1 MRNYMNR
8 FLLVLT
14 IALGLIVPVRAKE
27 GPQGKTP
34 HTTFN
39 KGSVGS
45 CTVGNAAEYL
55 DINNV
60 KGRIFNTGGL
70 FFKDTDEYYVPKAAL
85 KKPLFASGIWIGGK
99 VSDELRVAGTQYRN
113 WEFWPGPLNDD
124 GSAPADCSLYDD
136 IYKVSKD
143 DISAYER
150 GGAPTNDLANWPY
163 QLGAPVFNGDG
174 IVGNYDLAGGDRPA
188 FPGQNAQGKG
198 GADQMLWWVMND
210 VGNQH
215 NASATP
221 PIGLEV
227 RVTAFAF
234 RQAGD
239 VGNMTFYKYDMTYKG
254 TSPFDDVYM
263 SIFSDPDLGDA
274 GDDYIGADTTLGLGF
289 VWNADNADGSGA
301 APSYGTPPPALG
313 YDFFQGPI
321 VDKDGDGDL
330 DTLKMTSFVYFN
342 NCSTAHCDPTTGE
355 ERYNYQRARIR
366 DGSQF
371 TIGGNGVGGTV
382 PTSFVYP
389 GAITS
394 PGTFWSENCS
404 VAGTCTPI
412 APNDRRFVMTT
423 GPFRILPGQT
433 QSIVYGIVFA
443 QGSNNI
449 DSVAKLKLADRKA
462 QRLFDVNFST
472 APTPDVPVVSISTVD
487 GDANITWTNPTSSNN
502 YLESYVEVDPQVLPG
517 VGLSD
522 TYVFEGY
529 VVRQY
534 DNPAQSSEDAAIVK
548 VFDVDN
554 LVGDVYDNGSDPNTL
569 IKTFAGTNSGI
580 SNNFTVTGLTNY
592 KSYYFTVQACA
603 YNVDSVPK
611 IYCSAESDLVEYV
624 PTRASGSAIM
634 AGVTTSTELD
644 VTYGGTKQTPP
655 NQNIIITVADPLK
668 VTGDKYEV
676 IFKDYEYAPG
686 NKVLTFDIVNVTK
699 NMVVFNGVDAVNQ
712 LGGNSP
718 VKELNT
724 LDSGLIIDG
733 LSFKIAVPLYG
744 FTVFSDHPET
754 DHGVNIPLGRP
765 LQREEIATKVA
776 RTYND
781 NGSINTLGSLPGAGT
796 VIRYYGST
804 GGAVGQVSETDAQFL
819 TVDFS
824 GDGTLSAAD
833 KRPAITLYKAA
844 GGANPC
850 IDTPTDLGCKTTASK
865 PWSEKLIFNNKDAT
879 GSFGVLGWAAWTAS
893 LSGAAT
899 ALGKFKRTFEI
910 RFTASPSTGQF
921 YFDHGESAQIPF
933 EVWDIGKVGPG
944 EVNNVSDDVQMVGLF
959 FSGVSGTPGFYDGA
973 SPVTT
978 TQPTPPTPPVAL
990 HPLEGF
996 FRYDRMY
1003 AYYPTDYDASNNTID
1018 VNGDGTLDTS
1028 PADYAFWTRT
1038 TSNTFV
1044 EAGDKYE
1051 INTASIKPKTITSDE
1066 VLAGIGVV
1074 PNPYRGASDYEIA
1087 AQTDEVRFTN
1097 LPKECTIRIFTVS
1110 GTLVKTLTKN
1120 DTSTYLKY
1128 DLSNDSDLRIA
1139 SGMYIVHVDVPGV
1152 GEKVLKL
1159 GVVRKRVQLNTF

>member
-34 HTTFN
+34 RTTFN

-99 VSDELRVAGTQYRN
+99 VGDELRVAGTQYRN

-371 TIGGNGVGGTV
+371 TIGGAGVGGTV

-404 VAGTCTPI
+404 VSGTCTPI

-502 YLESYVEVDPQVLPG
+502 YLESYAQLDPQVLPG
-517 VGLSD
+517 AGLSD
-522 TYVFEGY
+522 TYMFEGY
-529 VVRQY
+529 IVRQY
-534 DNPAQSSEDAAIVK
+534 DNPAQSSEDATIVK

-624 PTRASGSAIM
+624 PTRTSGSALM
-634 AGVTTSTELD
+634 AGSTVD
-644 VTYGGTKQTPP
+644 TDIAVSYIGTANPQPTHGIRAK
-655 NQNIIITVADPLK
+655 VVDPLK

-676 IFKDYEYAPG
+676 RFINVPYDG
-686 NKVLTFDIVNVTK
+686 STVLSFDIVNVTK
-699 NMVVFNGVDAVNQ
+699 GTTVFNGTTAVNS
-712 LGGNSP
+712 LGGESP
-718 VKELNT
+718 VKELASIDNGVVVDGVAFHIAALT
-724 LDSGLIIDG
+724 GTYGLTY
-733 LSFKIAVPLYG
+733 L
-744 FTVFSDHPET
+744 SDHPES
-754 DHGVNIPLGRP
+754 DQGANLGLGRP
-765 LQREEIATKVA
+765 LQRELFGMQTRRTFDTATGA
-776 RTYND
+776 LTAA
-781 NGSINTLGSLPGAGT
+781 GSMPGDGT
-796 VIRYYGST
+796 IYRFYGSN
-804 GGAVGQVSETDAQFL
+804 GGTTGQVDEAVDSQFL
-819 TVDFS
+819 TVDTN
-824 GDGTLSAAD
+824 GDGTITVAD
-833 KRPAITLYKAA
+833 KVPAITEYKAA
-844 GGANPC
+844 GGADPC
-850 IDTPTDLGCKTTASK
+850 AVATTDRGCITGTNKTWK
-865 PWSEKLIFNNKDAT
+865 EKLLWGRKDS
-879 GSFGVLGWAAWTAS
+879 GGKFGVHNRASWTATHSGGS
-893 LSGAAT
+893 LKT
-899 ALGKFKRTFEI
+899 FKRTYEI
-910 RFTASPSTGQF
+910 RFGGSSVGQF
-921 YFDHGESAQIPF
+921 YFDDELSTQVPF
-933 EVWDIGKVGPG
+933 TVWDIGKVGPG
-944 EVNNVSDDVQMVGLF
+944 EPNTDTSDDVQMITFWFTGDGVT
-959 FSGVSGTPGFYDGA
+959 SGFVDGNGQIAATHPELGGFWY
-973 SPVTT
+973 T
-978 TQPTPPTPPVAL
+978 
-990 HPLEGF
+990 
-996 FRYDRMY
+996 DRLY
-1003 AYYPTDYDASNNTID
+1003 AYYPTDYTSGNNTID
-1018 VNGDGTLDTS
+1018 VNNDGVKDTS
-1028 PADYAFWTRT
+1028 PSDYQFWVST
-1038 TSNTFV
+1038 TTFV
-1044 EAGDKYE
+1044 QAGDKYE
-1051 INTASIKPKTITSDE
+1051 INTSALKTKAITSDE